1 MKPVFAD
8 TSYYIALL
16 SEDDSFHEAALAWSK
31 DLLARTIVTEYVLV
45 ELGNGL
51 CRSRYRSRYVPLV
64 EHLLNDPDTIFV
76 PASESLFQQGLQ
88 LFAARP
94 DKTWSMVDCLSFVVM
109 KQRRLREALTTDDH
123 FNQAGFRALLRESG
137 RP

>member
-1 MKPVFAD
+1 MKPIFAD
-8 TSYYIALL
+8 TSYYIAFL
-16 SEDDSFHEAALAWSK
+16 SEEDVYHDAAIAWSE
-31 DLLARTIVTEYVLV
+31 DLLGRTVVTEYVLV

-109 KQRRLREALTTDDH
+109 KQRRLREALTTDVH